1 LDWAVS
7 FVNQGKGQ
15 SETEDWDFYFSN
27 VNDVLSSLMVNLSA
41 IRRAPDPAKSWLLWV
56 WVHMLD
62 PRPDGLSSEA
72 EARVLFEIEDRLN
85 KCLSATCGAEL
96 LGRITGG
103 KRREFYYYAVTAN
116 GIEGAVKTA
125 MADFTSYRFDFG
137 KQPDPEWR
145 QYKDVLYPFPSQMQ
159 TIQNRRVLDSLE
171 KNGDDHAIAR
181 IVDHAIYFR
190 SAVERAGYA
199 NAVARLGFRVQHES
213 EDPQSRDRPFFL
225 NLVRND
231 PVTADHINAVVA
243 ELIELTEKFGG
254 EYDGWGCEVQ
264 AAPS

>member
-1 LDWAVS
+1 MNREENKS
-7 FVNQGKGQ
+7 GK
-15 SETEDWDFYFSN
+15 EDWDFYFSN

-41 IRRAPDPAKSWLLWV
+41 IRRAPDPSKSWLLWV

-85 KCLSATCGAEL
+85 ECLSAACGAEP

-103 KRREFYYYAVTAN
+103 ERREFYYYAATA
-116 GIEGAVKTA
+116 GSFESVLKTA
-125 MADFTSYRFDFG
+125 MAKFTGYRFDFG

-145 QYKDVLYPFPSQMQ
+145 QYKDVLYPSPNQLQ
-159 TIQNRRVLDSLE
+159 VIHNRRVVDSLE

-190 SAVERAGYA
+190 SAAGRAGYA

-213 EDPQSRDRPFFL
+213 EDPKSRDRPFFL

-231 PVTADHINAVVA
+231 PVTVDHINEVVA
-243 ELIELTEKFGG
+243 ELIELTELFGG

-264 AAPS
+264 AASS